1 MSKQGTKYGKQ
12 PFLDEIRNMG
22 ISYRRAATLL
32 GVPYL
37 HLRHAG
43 YGYVVPKYE
52 LREALSKFFGK
63 PVDRLFTEDSLAGV
77 PHYGDKGRQ
86 LIAEAAA
93 ASDFHREENSEPQTK
108 LSDVL

>member
-1 MSKQGTKYGKQ
+1 MPKGTKYGKQ
-12 PFLDEIRNMG
+12 PFLDEIKGMG

-37 HLRHAG
+37 HFRHAG

-52 LREALSKFFGK
+52 LREALVRFLGK
-63 PVDRLFTEDSLAGV
+63 SEEDLFTQESLNGI

-86 LIAEAAA
+86 LMLAAQHDA
-93 ASDFHREENSEPQTK
+93 APETQ